1 LSRGKIVC
9 TIGPASE
16 NRGVIGELIRE
27 GMSVARLNFSHGTHR
42 SHREVLKIIRDLDQ
56 NVAVMQDLQGPKIRV
71 GRIKGGEITLDKD
84 QKVVLTTEPVEG
96 DAGRIPVKYAQLAED
111 VEAGDSIY
119 LADGTIHLEV
129 LKPSGNEVECRV
141 LNGGVLRSRKG
152 VNLPGVKLSA
162 KAFTEKDRED
172 LEFGLK
178 LGVDFVAL
186 SFVRSAAEV
195 LEVKKIIEKTGSPAQ
210 VIAKIEKGEA
220 LDSFEQILDA
230 ADGIMIA
237 RGDLGV
243 EIPAEKVPVVQKK
256 LIKKCLERGKPV
268 ITATQMLVS
277 MTGTERPT
285 RAEASDVANAV
296 LDGTDALML
305 SEETATGKY
314 PVESVRMMRKIIE
327 EMEKEPDY
335 PYYREEGIEGGSFDE
350 RGMLTDAVCLGATD
364 IASRI
369 EASAIAVLT
378 HTGKTAR
385 MISRRRPSVPLLVLC
400 DFQPAAR
407 RMALVWGAEPV
418 PIENIETTDK
428 VFARSREKLARKG
441 LRGKIVL
448 TAGIPT
454 RERKQTNTVH
464 VIQL

>member
-1 LSRGKIVC
+1 MSRAKIVC

-16 NRGVIGELIRE
+16 SRAVISEMIRE
-27 GMSVARLNFSHGTHR
+27 GMSVARLNFSHGTHPR
-42 SHREVLKIIRDLDQ
+42 HRKVLEIIRGLDED
-56 NVAVMQDLQGPKIRV
+56 VAVMQDLQGPKIRV
-71 GRIKGGEITLDKD
+71 GEIKGGEITLEKD
-84 QKVVLTTEPVEG
+84 GTVILTSEPVEG
-96 DAGRIPVKYAQLAED
+96 DSGRISVNYVDLAGDVKAE
-111 VEAGDSIY
+111 DSIY

-129 LKPSGNEVECRV
+129 LKSSRNEVECRV
-141 LNGGVLRSRKG
+141 VNGGVLRSRKG

-162 KAFTEKDRED
+162 KALTERDRKD

-178 LGVDFVAL
+178 MGVDFVAL

-195 LEVKKIIEKTGSPAQ
+195 LEVRKIIEKAGSPAQ

-220 LDSFEQILDA
+220 LDSFEQILSA

-256 LIKKCLERGKPV
+256 LIKKCLESGKPV

-277 MTGTERPT
+277 MTGMERPT

-296 LDGTDALML
+296 LDGADALML
-305 SEETATGKY
+305 SEETATGRY
-314 PVESVRMMRKIIE
+314 PVESVRMMRKIME

-335 PYYREEGIEGGSFDE
+335 PYYREEGGEGRPFDE
-350 RGMLTDAVCLGATD
+350 NGRLTDAVCQGAAD

-369 EASAIAVLT
+369 EASAIAVLS

-385 MISRRRPSVPLLVLC
+385 MISRRRPSMPLLVLC
-400 DFQPAAR
+400 DFPPAAR

-418 PIENIETTDK
+418 PIESIETTDK
-428 VFARSREKLARKG
+428 VFASSREKLAQKG
-441 LRGKIVL
+441 ISGTIVL

-464 VIQL
+464 VIHL